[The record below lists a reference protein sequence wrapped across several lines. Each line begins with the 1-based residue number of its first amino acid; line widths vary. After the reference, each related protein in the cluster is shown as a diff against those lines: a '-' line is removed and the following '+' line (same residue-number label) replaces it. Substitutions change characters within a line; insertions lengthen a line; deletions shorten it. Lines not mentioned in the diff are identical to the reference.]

1 MNKKSVLCSFYS
13 MLLIQFNC
21 ITSKGMISVYDNNY
35 FSDTP
40 GIIICHDQYYLK
52 FRYSNDEGLHF
63 FMITN
68 SKIENNKLI
77 FYISAT
83 SSSGE
88 MTGKTQYEE
97 IIQNDKISLINRSL
111 VFWEEPDGKLVSI
124 RVVKNGNCDIQ
135 NYLKNVH

>member
-1 MNKKSVLCSFYS
+1 
-13 MLLIQFNC
+13 
-21 ITSKGMISVYDNNY
+21 MISVYDNNY
-35 FSDTP
+35 FSGTP
-40 GIIICHDQYYLK
+40 GIIIFHDQYFLK
-52 FRYSNDEGLHF
+52 FRYSSDEGLHF